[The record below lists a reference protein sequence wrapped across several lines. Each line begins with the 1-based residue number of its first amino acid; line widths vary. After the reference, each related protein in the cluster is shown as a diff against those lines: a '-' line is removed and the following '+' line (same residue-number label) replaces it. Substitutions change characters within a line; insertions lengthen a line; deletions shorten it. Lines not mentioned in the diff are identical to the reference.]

1 MAKSNTR
8 GERKLGMSWRGGRYY
23 TSSSYLRYKE
33 EEVKEL
39 EGNRRNEKV
48 MRRQKLCDDM
58 RFGGRFFL
66 LCIPLE
72 SLWTPRVGADLVGS

>member
-1 MAKSNTR
+1 M
-8 GERKLGMSWRGGRYY
+8 
-23 TSSSYLRYKE
+23 
-33 EEVKEL
+33 

-58 RFGGRFFL
+58 GFGGRLFL
-66 LCIPLE
+66 LCNPLE